1 MMAQVG
7 AGEAMDL
14 VTAALHLAAEDDAI
28 KTRTHIPLPVE
39 SFSARLD
46 VMVAVRVIIML
57 EWRERSVERYLYGC
71 RYI

>member
-46 VMVAVRVIIML
+46 GMVAVRAIIVMRH
-57 EWRERSVERYLYGC
+57 EWGTHAIISGASE
-71 RYI
+71 